1 MDVKNILI
9 VAIVAVIV
17 VAAGVMIAFAPGET
31 EPTPAPD
38 TTVPGQK
45 VLTLDEAKAFAAEIA
60 GQIDGDA
67 LAALKPGDENT
78 SAYIAI
84 HDRLNAF
91 RSENPDIVYISTMRK
106 VENGT
111 EYIVDADYGSSGAY
125 AIGGGYRAVKPGNPY
140 PTGFE
145 EPFADV
151 FSIVYGYAPVRN
163 AAGASVGLVCLVP
176 DGPIG
181 QEQLEALAVEI
192 AGQIDGDAF
201 AALKPGDEKT
211 PAFTAIR
218 DQLAAFRTANPE
230 IFYIYTM
237 RKTENATE
245 YVVDADYGSDDSALV
260 LGDGY
265 DLTDLD
271 AVLLAGFEEP
281 TAEIYSFVC
290 GYAPV
295 KNAAGASVGMTA
307 IEAWIPVTGE
317 RLKALAVEVASEI
330 DGDAMAALKP
340 GDEKTPAFTAIR
352 DELNA
357 FRDANPGVIY
367 VYTMRKTENATEYV
381 VDADYG
387 NGYAPEIGYVYVPME
402 EDVAFLA
409 GFEGPTAEPGF
420 YFDEW
425 GNETTTLLSGYAPVR
440 DASGAVVGL
449 VGVDVGFVHSS

>member
-1 MDVKNILI
+1 M
-9 VAIVAVIV
+9 
-17 VAAGVMIAFAPGET
+17 
-31 EPTPAPD
+31 
-38 TTVPGQK
+38 
-45 VLTLDEAKAFAAEIA
+45 
-60 GQIDGDA
+60 
-67 LAALKPGDENT
+67 
-78 SAYIAI
+78 
-84 HDRLNAF
+84 
-91 RSENPDIVYISTMRK
+91 
-106 VENGT
+106 
-111 EYIVDADYGSSGAY
+111 
-125 AIGGGYRAVKPGNPY
+125 
-140 PTGFE
+140 
-145 EPFADV
+145 
-151 FSIVYGYAPVRN
+151 RN
-163 AAGASVGLVCLVP
+163 AAGAGVGVVCIQP
-176 DGPIG
+176 DSPIG

-265 DLTDLD
+265 TLTDLD